1 MRDTMPGYITESE
14 AKFMSIK
21 DSAKDKFRESIDLYH
36 EFVPS
41 EKPAE
46 QPVTEAPPAEEPKQE
61 PTAGESEPKQETS
74 ES

>member
-1 MRDTMPGYITESE
+1 MPGYITESE

-21 DSAKDKFRESIDLYH
+21 DSAKDKFRESINLYH

-41 EKPAE
+41 EKPTAE
-46 QPVTEAPPAEEPKQE
+46 QPVTEASSAEVSKQE
-61 PTAGESEPKQETS
+61 PTAGESEPKQESS

>member
-1 MRDTMPGYITESE
+1 MPGYITESE

-36 EFVPS
+36 EFVPV
-41 EKPAE
+41 EPQPQPA
-46 QPVTEAPPAEEPKQE
+46 VTETPPATEEPKQE
-61 PTAGESEPKQETS
+61 AVSTESEPKQETT

>member
-1 MRDTMPGYITESE
+1 MPGYITESE

-36 EFVPS
+36 EFVPV
-41 EKPAE
+41 EP
-46 QPVTEAPPAEEPKQE
+46 QPQSAVTETPATEEPKQE
-61 PTAGESEPKQETS
+61 AASTESEPKQETK

>member
-1 MRDTMPGYITESE
+1 MPGYITESE

-36 EFVPS
+36 EFVPV
-41 EKPAE
+41 EPQPQPA
-46 QPVTEAPPAEEPKQE
+46 VTETPVKEEPKQE
-61 PTAGESEPKQETS
+61 AITTESEPKQETT

>member
-1 MRDTMPGYITESE
+1 MPGYITESE

-41 EKPAE
+41 EKPTQE
-46 QPVTEAPPAEEPKQE
+46 QPATEAPTAEVPKQE
-61 PTAGESEPKQETS
+61 PTAGESEPKQES
-74 ES
+74 PES

>member
-1 MRDTMPGYITESE
+1 MPGYITESE

-36 EFVPS
+36 EFVPV
-41 EKPAE
+41 EPQPQPAVTE
-46 QPVTEAPPAEEPKQE
+46 TPVTEEPKQE
-61 PTAGESEPKQETS
+61 AVTTESEPKQETT